1 MSNPES
7 VMELAVS
14 GMTCASCVSRV
25 EKVLRKIDGVSDVS
39 VNLADEHA
47 TFRGSRATL
56 AIAVGAIEKAGYGVI
71 QEHIELPIT
80 GMTCASCS
88 ARVEKALARVPGV
101 LSAQVN
107 LADERAVISSIG
119 AMASTA
125 VLIAAVEKAGYGVIP
140 LADQADAE
148 DAEAQARAAEL
159 AVRWRRL
166 WVSIAATAP
175 LFVLSMLKDF
185 GFIAP
190 IPLGSAV
197 SMIAEHGSAHMHMV
211 AANLDA
217 WNWVFFALAIPVQSY
232 AALDFYRHAWGAL
245 RARTANMD
253 SLIVLGSSAAF
264 WYSTVLLLSGG
275 VGHLYYET
283 AAMIITLILVGKL
296 LESRARSQA
305 STAVRTLIGL
315 QPKTTRVLRAGEA
328 IEVPTASIRR
338 GDIIVVYPSERIA
351 VDGTITMG
359 TTTIDESMLTG
370 ESMPVTRTVEQRVI
384 GASVNLTGQIQV
396 RADAIGS
403 DSVLAQ
409 MVRLVRQAQG
419 SRAPVQQLVD
429 AIAAVFVPV
438 IIGIALVTFV
448 GWWLAGVGLTQALM
462 FAVAVLVI
470 ACPCALGLAT
480 PTAIMVASGVGAR
493 HGILVKGAA
502 ALERLAAVTILA
514 FDKTGTLTV
523 GRPVVT
529 TVLPDDAH
537 DAILTIAGAVA
548 QGSTHPLSQSIVRAA
563 KAANLTV
570 PSAAERTDQAG
581 LGARGSVN
589 GQQVVIGNQAAM
601 ETDGIALGA
610 WEAPC
615 IALADA
621 GQSTVIV
628 AQAGSIIG
636 VIGLRD
642 EARPEAV
649 DVIAQL
655 QQRGIRS
662 VMISGDTVATA
673 RHIAGTLG
681 INQVVAGV
689 VPAQK
694 VATINDLQ
702 REGVVAMVGD
712 GINDAPALAA
722 AHVGIAMGSGT
733 DVAIETADVILMRP
747 DLRLLVTA
755 LALGKQTISTI
766 RWNLFWAFGYNVVGI
781 PIAAG
786 LLYPAWGIQLSPM
799 VAAAAMACSSVFV
812 VTNSLR
818 IARVRGI
825 EHE

>member
-1 MSNPES
+1 MTNPES

-14 GMTCASCVSRV
+14 GMTCASCVLRV
-25 EKVLRKIDGVSDVS
+25 EKVLRKIDGVSAVS

-47 TFRGSRATL
+47 TFTAPRSTL
-56 AIAVGAIEKAGYGVI
+56 LLAVQSIEKAGYGVI

-88 ARVEKALARVPGV
+88 ARVEKALAKVPGV
-101 LSAQVN
+101 LSVQVN
-107 LADERAVISSIG
+107 LADERAVVSSIG
-119 AMASTA
+119 AMAGSA
-125 VLIAAVEKAGYGVIP
+125 QLIAAVEKAGYGVIP
-140 LADQADAE
+140 LTAQTDAE

-159 AVRWRRL
+159 AIRWRRL
-166 WVSIAATAP
+166 WVAVAATLP

-197 SMIAEHGSAHMHMV
+197 AMVAEFGSDHMHMV
-211 AANLDA
+211 AANQDA
-217 WNWVFFALAIPVQSY
+217 WNWLFFGLAIPVQSY

-283 AAMIITLILVGKL
+283 AAVIITLILVGKL

-305 STAVRTLIGL
+305 SNAVRTLIGL
-315 QPKTTRVLRAGEA
+315 QPKTIRILRVGEA

-370 ESMPVTRTVEQRVI
+370 ESLPVTRTVDQRVI

-429 AIAAVFVPV
+429 SIAAVFVPV
-438 IIGIALVTFV
+438 IIVIALVTFV
-448 GWWLAGVGLTQALM
+448 GWWLAGVGMTQALM
-462 FAVAVLVI
+462 FGVAVLVI

-493 HGILVKGAA
+493 RGILVKGAA
-502 ALERLAAVTILA
+502 ALERLAKVTILA
-514 FDKTGTLTV
+514 FDKTGTLTA

-529 TVLPDDAH
+529 AVLPQTDYDSVV
-537 DAILTIAGAVA
+537 TIAAAIA
-548 QGSTHPLSQSIVRAA
+548 QGSTHPLSQAIVRAA

-570 PSAAERTDQAG
+570 SAASERTDQAG
-581 LGARGSVN
+581 FGASGVVD
-589 GQQVVIGNQAAM
+589 GQTIVIGNAAAM
-601 ETDGIALGA
+601 QAVGIEMDN
-610 WEAPC
+610 WEQRNAE
-615 IALADA
+615 LASA

-628 AQAGSIIG
+628 AQAGVIVGI
-636 VIGLRD
+636 IGLRD
-642 EARPEAV
+642 EPRPEAAEV
-649 DVIAQL
+649 VQVL
-655 QQRGIRS
+655 TRRGIRS

-673 RHIAGTLG
+673 THIAGTIG
-681 INQVVAGV
+681 ISSVVAGV

-694 VATINDLQ
+694 VATIATLQ
-702 REGVVAMVGD
+702 QEGVVAMVGD

-722 AHVGIAMGSGT
+722 SDVGIAMGSGT

-747 DLRLLVTA
+747 DLRLLLTA
-755 LALGKQTISTI
+755 LVLGKQTMQTI
-766 RWNLFWAFGYNVVGI
+766 RWNLFWAFAYNVVGI

-786 LLYPAWGIQLSPM
+786 LLYPWWGIQLSPM

-818 IARVRGI
+818 IARARGLQ
-825 EHE
+825 E